1 VLLLG
6 SATAQVCSAELR
18 AAISPEA
25 PPVRV
30 ATSLART
37 ALEAIE
43 PALPVRGRASRT
55 WSDPNAEW
63 LDRHG
68 FLPRGWDESGRPTPE
83 LWAELLAN
91 LQTPYRV
98 QPRPVSGRT
107 DSETLFR
114 ETQEALQRAVSA
126 VRPLAV
132 VTTTRGRNP
141 QIVSASVIWNWTP
154 WPRLLIFEPNSL
166 ALDEAGEIGEALSRI
181 GTCAWRPHAYFTTD
195 VNTATGYY
203 LGNREGRVRLLATDL
218 GHRWELVPDDE
229 EETLFAFRAESL
241 QGATVAAIGFEGPG
255 PSTWQT
261 IKFLTM
267 AQTNVGAFDLPYYLS
282 FP

>member
-18 AAISPEA
+18 AAISPDA

-30 ATSLART
+30 ATSPART
-37 ALEAIE
+37 ALKAIQA
-43 PALPVRGRASRT
+43 ALTVRGRASRT

-68 FLPRGWDESGRPTPE
+68 FLPSGWDESGRSTPE

-98 QPRPVSGRT
+98 QPRPMSGRT
-107 DSETLFR
+107 DPETLLR
-114 ETQEALQRAVSA
+114 ETQEALQRVGSA
-126 VRPLAV
+126 VRPLAL
-132 VTTTRGRNP
+132 VTTAPGRST

-154 WPRLLIFEPNSL
+154 WPRLLIFEPNGPGDS
-166 ALDEAGEIGEALSRI
+166 GEIGEALSRI
-181 GTCAWRPHAYFTTD
+181 GTCAWKPRAYFTTD
-195 VNTATGYY
+195 VNTATAYY
-203 LGNREGRVRLLATDL
+203 LGNSESRVRLLATDL
-218 GHRWELVPDDE
+218 GHRWDLVPVDE
-229 EETLFAFRAESL
+229 EESVFAFRAESL
-241 QGATVAAIGFEGPG
+241 RGATVAAIGFEGPG

-261 IKFLTM
+261 IKFLTT
-267 AQTNVGAFDLPYYLS
+267 AETNVGAFDLPYYLS